1 MVPAPGI
8 PVATLPA
15 GARWLGAAGAGL
27 LPVLFRGVLLVQPW
41 QVSLGLT
48 IATVVPGSFLLIE
61 TLQYFNGYWGFLWQH
76 YAFHMVMVPV
86 AAVLLCV
93 FGYYHLARV
102 LFLGDVGS
110 RIGVLDRSI
119 RSGDGGDPE
128 LAAAL
133 RREETGEF
141 ES

>member
-1 MVPAPGI
+1 M
-8 PVATLPA
+8 
-15 GARWLGAAGAGL
+15 
-27 LPVLFRGVLLVQPW
+27 QPW

-48 IATVVPGSFLLIE
+48 VATVLPAVFLLVGE
-61 TLQYFNGYWGFLWQH
+61 LGYFDGYWGYLWQE
-76 YAFHMVMVPV
+76 YAFHMVTVPL
-86 AAVLLCV
+86 AALLLVV
-93 FGYYHLARV
+93 FGYYHIARV

-119 RSGDGGDPE
+119 RSGEGGDPE

-133 RREETGEF
+133 RREDTGDY